1 MPCLLRGHRMW
12 HTGRGRLVTGL
23 EMLKAH
29 GFPDTVITSGV
40 VKGSAVDVQSH
51 VTITCRVHL
60 FVFVFFFSM
69 TVVILTQTHLVDG
82 RTD

>member
-12 HTGRGRLVTGL
+12 HTGRERLVTGL

-40 VKGSAVDVQSH
+40 VKGDPVEVPVACHDYLWGSL
-51 VTITCRVHL
+51 VTNVCL
-60 FVFVFFFSM
+60 FFF
-69 TVVILTQTHLVDG
+69 LL
-82 RTD
+82 